1 MISMYYLCITK
12 VLKAVPKNKNYAKQ
26 TLKVISKFKFF
37 TFYWYHMTIVNISN
51 HGRITIPS
59 EMRKK
64 YGWKDGDKV
73 IIIDHPLEG
82 IKILPFLSEKKLQSI
97 LDMETSINIIEE
109 ISKERKQEIENE
121 KEKLYKRQF

>member
-1 MISMYYLCITK
+1 
-12 VLKAVPKNKNYAKQ
+12 
-26 TLKVISKFKFF
+26 
-37 TFYWYHMTIVNISN
+37 MTIVNISN

-59 EMRKK
+59 KMRKK

-82 IKILPFLSEKKLQSI
+82 IKILPYLSDKNLQSI
-97 LDMETSINIIEE
+97 LDMETGIKIIEE

-121 KEKLYKRQF
+121 KEKLYQRQF

>member
-1 MISMYYLCITK
+1 M
-12 VLKAVPKNKNYAKQ
+12 A
-26 TLKVISKFKFF
+26 
-37 TFYWYHMTIVNISN
+37 IVNISN

-82 IKILPFLSEKKLQSI
+82 IKVLPYLSEKKLHSI
-97 LDMETSINIIEE
+97 LDMETGIKIIEE
-109 ISKERKQEIENE
+109 ISKERRQEIENE
-121 KEKLYKRQF
+121 KEKLYQR

>member
-1 MISMYYLCITK
+1 
-12 VLKAVPKNKNYAKQ
+12 
-26 TLKVISKFKFF
+26 
-37 TFYWYHMTIVNISN
+37 MTIVNISN

-82 IKILPFLSEKKLQSI
+82 IKILPHLSDKKIQSI
-97 LDMETSINIIEE
+97 LNEETGIKIVEE
-109 ISKERKQEIENE
+109 ISKERKKEIENE
-121 KEKLYKRQF
+121 KNKLFQGKS

>member
-1 MISMYYLCITK
+1 
-12 VLKAVPKNKNYAKQ
+12 
-26 TLKVISKFKFF
+26 
-37 TFYWYHMTIVNISN
+37 MTIVNISN

-82 IKILPFLSEKKLQSI
+82 IKIFPYLSEKKLQSI
-97 LDMETSINIIEE
+97 LDMKTSINIIEE

-121 KEKLYKRQF
+121 KEKLY